1 MILTIK
7 YAINVIIIK
16 INLIDTENVF
26 EALEFKSFYYLI
38 ASESKIYYSS
48 CSYCYCNY
56 NLSIFLWVGKDEGK
70 GY

>member
-1 MILTIK
+1 MR
-7 YAINVIIIK
+7 

-48 CSYCYCNY
+48 CSYYCCNY
-56 NLSIFLWVGKDEGK
+56 NLSIFLCVGKDEGN